1 MFPAYLMRYKMK
13 AAKFTLENLFFPE
26 ISVKANQG
34 FSTESKE
41 LPTEPEVAIHVHRN
55 GSDTFHVGLR
65 LVVSAEFDSDKYG
78 IEVLGIGTF
87 STDESLSDEQK
98 VSLIAR
104 SGPNIVYSGI
114 RDMIA
119 TVTGRGPWSEYYLQ
133 PKIIGPE
140 DFSSTEIEE
149 EDE

>member
-1 MFPAYLMRYKMK
+1 MK

-26 ISVKANQG
+26 IAIKANQG
-34 FSTESKE
+34 FSFESEE
-41 LPTEPEVAIHVHRN
+41 LPTEPEIAIHVHRN
-55 GSDTFHVGLR
+55 GSDTFHVGVR
-65 LVVSAEFDSDKYG
+65 LMVAAEFDADKYA
-78 IEVLGIGTF
+78 IDVLGIGTF
-87 STDESLSDEQK
+87 NTDESLTDEQR
-98 VSLIAR
+98 VALIAR

-140 DFSSTEIEE
+140 DFSSTETEE
-149 EDE
+149 EEEEEEE